1 MKLDIPT
8 MDPTSNTLQV
18 YRASAGSG
26 KTFRLAV
33 DYISLLMESAQD
45 DEFKH
50 ILAVT
55 FTNKATA
62 EMKERILSQL
72 YGIGHSLPSSEDYV
86 KAVLETLQ
94 SRGVTMTS
102 EALAHR
108 ARTLLSAILH
118 DYHYFRVETIDS
130 FFQSILRSLAHEL
143 GLNANLRV
151 ELSSKELISQ
161 AVDRIIEE
169 LTVEYDEVTQWILDF
184 IHQKVESGNA
194 WDVSKSLK
202 DFAKEI
208 YKEEFQQRT
217 DQDRQALSDTTKVR
231 AFRQQMNDIIDQEKA
246 DMKKEC
252 DAVIAKLDPLTNE
265 FVDISHGKD
274 WYRNF
279 ITSLQDK
286 LDDFKEMSENLKKS
300 MADPSNMLKKGDIND
315 PDKLSMADTVAQEFA
330 ALYET
335 YKQRFKRSYT
345 AQVSIK
351 FINELRMLG
360 RIEEFVT
367 QLSDESNSFLLSKAP
382 ILLSEMVKGADA
394 PFVYEKAGIQF
405 RHIMIDEFQDTST
418 LQWNNFKVLLFNNKS
433 MGGRDLIVGD
443 VKQSIYR
450 WRGGD
455 WRILH
460 RFGDPKVGVPGA
472 QMEKLNKNYRSMGN
486 VIEFNND
493 FFLNASKMLDN
504 ACPEMK
510 KQFSISDIYSDVK
523 QYIGKDANKDKGYV
537 RLHLYKKISKRSGS
551 TESDNSEEYHIK
563 IANELHEQIEKLHND
578 FSMPYS
584 QMAIVVRIHQTGC
597 DLIDLFKQIEQED
610 KNKPC
615 IPLVSE
621 EAYLLSA
628 SLAVKMIVAA
638 LYVLVDVQQK
648 DDVNRR
654 FLAIH
659 YHQDVLRNDKSL
671 ASLAKEKYEDLLPEQ
686 FYKNKQ
692 ELAMLPFYVLLERLY
707 SIFSL
712 DKLSGQGAYVSA
724 FLDEATQYLQNGSAE
739 IRPFLQLWEESLS
752 KKSLPGGEMDGV
764 RILTIHKSKGLEY
777 DAVFFVPD
785 MNWKIENDKMKN
797 NDVMWCKTGKEEYD
811 TLGLLPIK
819 PNNKLLHSEHASTF
833 ELEHLDRRVDVL
845 NMLYVAFT
853 RAKFNLYVWGAYSDK
868 NQLVQDSL
876 ACDLLKLYVLQKD
889 TNLQAD
895 ADELIWESGK
905 PLWKAS
911 GSTDEEDNRLIAPK
925 KTEVMEEFHSYIP
938 HQSFFPS
945 NATKSYLSNLLAEDS
960 GTSSV
965 QVWEVGIIVHRIL
978 SNIQHKGDVEMAL
991 EACER
996 DGLIADEELSQLVRR
1011 RLEEGF
1017 RLPEVQRLF
1026 ATDAEVF
1033 NECTIAA
1040 QNPENG
1046 SPIVRRPDRVVV
1058 KDDDIYLVDFKLG
1071 GDHEEYY
1078 SQVRGYKELL
1088 AQMYPSKRIHGYLW
1102 FILRGQVVEVD

>member
-382 ILLSEMVKGADA
+382 IWLSERVKGSDA
-394 PFVYEKAGIQF
+394 PFVY
-405 RHIMIDEFQDTST
+405 
-418 LQWNNFKVLLFNNKS
+418 
-433 MGGRDLIVGD
+433 
-443 VKQSIYR
+443 
-450 WRGGD
+450 
-455 WRILH
+455 
-460 RFGDPKVGVPGA
+460 
-472 QMEKLNKNYRSMGN
+472 
-486 VIEFNND
+486 
-493 FFLNASKMLDN
+493 
-504 ACPEMK
+504 
-510 KQFSISDIYSDVK
+510 
-523 QYIGKDANKDKGYV
+523 
-537 RLHLYKKISKRSGS
+537 
-551 TESDNSEEYHIK
+551 
-563 IANELHEQIEKLHND
+563 
-578 FSMPYS
+578 
-584 QMAIVVRIHQTGC
+584 
-597 DLIDLFKQIEQED
+597 
-610 KNKPC
+610 
-615 IPLVSE
+615 
-621 EAYLLSA
+621 
-628 SLAVKMIVAA
+628 
-638 LYVLVDVQQK
+638 
-648 DDVNRR
+648 
-654 FLAIH
+654 
-659 YHQDVLRNDKSL
+659 
-671 ASLAKEKYEDLLPEQ
+671 
-686 FYKNKQ
+686 
-692 ELAMLPFYVLLERLY
+692 
-707 SIFSL
+707 
-712 DKLSGQGAYVSA
+712 
-724 FLDEATQYLQNGSAE
+724 
-739 IRPFLQLWEESLS
+739 
-752 KKSLPGGEMDGV
+752 
-764 RILTIHKSKGLEY
+764 
-777 DAVFFVPD
+777 
-785 MNWKIENDKMKN
+785 
-797 NDVMWCKTGKEEYD
+797 
-811 TLGLLPIK
+811 
-819 PNNKLLHSEHASTF
+819 
-833 ELEHLDRRVDVL
+833 
-845 NMLYVAFT
+845 
-853 RAKFNLYVWGAYSDK
+853 
-868 NQLVQDSL
+868 
-876 ACDLLKLYVLQKD
+876 
-889 TNLQAD
+889 
-895 ADELIWESGK
+895 
-905 PLWKAS
+905 
-911 GSTDEEDNRLIAPK
+911 
-925 KTEVMEEFHSYIP
+925 
-938 HQSFFPS
+938 
-945 NATKSYLSNLLAEDS
+945 
-960 GTSSV
+960 
-965 QVWEVGIIVHRIL
+965 
-978 SNIQHKGDVEMAL
+978 
-991 EACER
+991 
-996 DGLIADEELSQLVRR
+996 
-1011 RLEEGF
+1011 
-1017 RLPEVQRLF
+1017 
-1026 ATDAEVF
+1026 
-1033 NECTIAA
+1033 
-1040 QNPENG
+1040 
-1046 SPIVRRPDRVVV
+1046 
-1058 KDDDIYLVDFKLG
+1058 
-1071 GDHEEYY
+1071 
-1078 SQVRGYKELL
+1078 
-1088 AQMYPSKRIHGYLW
+1088 
-1102 FILRGQVVEVD
+1102 